1 MAVSFMT
8 LWSLLAFL
16 LLVLFLK
23 SAFVRQAKA
32 VFRREYR
39 TIRTNLFSY
48 AITI

>member
-23 SAFVRQAKA
+23 SAFVCHGKIPG
-32 VFRREYR
+32 YY
-39 TIRTNLFSY
+39 S
-48 AITI
+48 